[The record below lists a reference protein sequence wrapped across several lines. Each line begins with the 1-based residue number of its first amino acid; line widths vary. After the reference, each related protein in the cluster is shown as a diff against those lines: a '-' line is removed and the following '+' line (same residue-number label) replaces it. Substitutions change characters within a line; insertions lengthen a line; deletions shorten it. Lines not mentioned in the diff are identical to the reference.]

1 MFYKGLY
8 KMALV
13 AAIVELMKSYNTEV
27 VVLAKFEHH
36 EADSYTLVQDKVT
49 KHVTIKWGEETRG
62 IETLRIKNLEHLI
75 DAIRARSVFDDFM
88 MAVYHKAQSSL
99 PSCACA
105 LIEIGTEDE
114 E

>member
-27 VVLAKFEHH
+27 VVLAKFEHYK
-36 EADSYTLVQDKVT
+36 ADYYTLAQDKVT
-49 KHVTIKWGEETRG
+49 KHVTIKWGDETRD

-88 MAVYHKAQSSL
+88 MAVYHKAQPSL

-105 LIEIGTEDE
+105 LIEICTEDE

>member
-36 EADSYTLVQDKVT
+36 KADSYTLVQDKET
-49 KHVTIKWGEETRG
+49 KHVSIKWGEETRG

-88 MAVYHKAQSSL
+88 LAVYHKAQSSL